1 MSAGKTYCFF
11 TAFLSI
17 VFLFI
22 FGTNGFSQTDT
33 IKIKSVKTTF
43 DTVTVR
49 DTVIIYDTIWK
60 SPIFS
65 EINVGVSGSLFFNKW
80 RSFNSEVISLLDQK
94 NYSIGIQSDFA
105 IKRFTISPGIYFSS
119 FQQSAKFGFSYE
131 EIDSLIN
138 TEIVTE
144 SLYVPD
150 STGPFWEYQTWT
162 EWVFDS
168 ITNDSILFTYTDS
181 VSYYLADSTLVTTN
195 DTIFTTEYDTLKVDT
210 SALRNISYKYLEVPL
225 ILRYTFYT
233 GKRFELDAALGFVAG
248 LLIKTESYYFNSDSG
263 IILQHNK
270 DDCYKFL
277 PSLWFSLA
285 LDYHLN
291 QNWLVRLEPYYNP
304 GIRSVYKPEAGIT
317 KIPDR
322 YGLSFG
328 VLWKF

>member
-1 MSAGKTYCFF
+1 MDMSAGKTYCFF

-22 FGTNGFSQTDT
+22 FGTSGFSQTDT
-33 IKIKSVKTTF
+33 IKIKSLKTTY

-49 DTVIIYDTIWK
+49 DTVIIYDTIWTN
-60 SPIFS
+60 PIFS
-65 EINVGVSGSLFFNKW
+65 EINLGVSGSLFFNKW
-80 RSFNSEVISLLDQK
+80 RNFNSEVISLLNQK
-94 NYSIGIQSDFA
+94 NYRFGIQSDFA
-105 IKRFTISPGIYFSS
+105 IKRFAISPGIYFSS
-119 FQQSAKFGFSYE
+119 FLQSAKFGFSYE

-144 SLYVPD
+144 SFYVPD

-168 ITNDSILFTYTDS
+168 IANDSTLITFIDS
-181 VSYYLADSTLVTTN
+181 VSYYLADSTLVTTT

-225 ILRYTFYT
+225 ILRYTFYQ
-233 GKRFELDAALGFVAG
+233 GKKFELDAAIGFVAG
-248 LLIKTESYYFNSDSG
+248 LLIKTESYYFNSG

-285 LDYHLN
+285 LDYHLTKD
-291 QNWLVRLEPYYNP
+291 WLIRLEPYYNP
-304 GIRSVYKPEAGIT
+304 GIRSVYKTETSIT

-322 YGLSFG
+322 YGLRFG